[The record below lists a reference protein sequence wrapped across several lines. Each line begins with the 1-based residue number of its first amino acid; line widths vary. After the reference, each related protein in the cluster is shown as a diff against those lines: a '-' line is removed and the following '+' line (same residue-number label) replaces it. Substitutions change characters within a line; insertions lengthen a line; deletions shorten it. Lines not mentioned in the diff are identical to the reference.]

1 MTAQSIGNQE
11 MVYGAYVLDSN
22 WRFLI
27 LKNREYCISD
37 SYIAS
42 RESDIFTIFNILKK
56 LKGIVGELAA
66 EVV

>member
-1 MTAQSIGNQE
+1 LNTT
-11 MVYGAYVLDSN
+11 SN
-22 WRFLI
+22 WFFLT

-42 RESDIFTIFNILKK
+42 RDGDIFTIFKILKK